1 MLHDLDSEPPA
12 RQRPLRETEAI
23 IATLRQRIQAT

>member
-12 RQRPLRETEAI
+12 RQHPLRETASI
-23 IATLRQRIQAT
+23 IATLRQRILAT